1 MSIEQDIY
9 DANLNDPSEIAVLRM
24 LLEQGTITLDDVT
37 NAMTKKKVA
46 YVKQKHNYDIYV
58 DSRGRWRTYYKEPD
72 DPSSKRRTISKKTEE
87 EVYETLYGLY
97 AHTDERVRR
106 GLITIEEL
114 KDEWLEYKRNHG
126 ISEATILKYESDW
139 RCHLEGTPIVRKPI
153 RSLKKL
159 DLDKWAHKLI
169 SDNNMT
175 RKDYIN
181 VATLI
186 RQPLDYAVELE
197 IIDSNPMSKVKIESR
212 MFKPVR
218 KKKSETQVFT
228 REELIRLQQIA
239 WDDLDN
245 KSLRYKLTPLAFL
258 FMFQTGLRIGEV
270 CAIKYEDIEGD
281 VIHLQRSVERDCH
294 KIKDG
299 LKGVNTERW
308 VPLSDEAMRII
319 EAARKRQKALGVS
332 DSGYVFSTD
341 DNYLSYRS
349 LSSAFIRYC
358 EKAGIEYRSSH
369 KARKTFISS
378 LIDAGM
384 NINTIRE
391 WVGHAEEQTTWGSY
405 CYDRRTTD
413 ERREILE
420 SALSS

>member
-1 MSIEQDIY
+1 MSIEQDIF
-9 DANLNDPSEIAVLRM
+9 DTNLNDPSEITVLRM
-24 LLEQGTITLDDVT
+24 LLEQGTITLDDVS

-46 YVKQKHNYDIYV
+46 YVKQKHNYDIYN

-72 DPSSKRRTISKKTEE
+72 DPSSRRRTISKKTEE
-87 EVYETLYGLY
+87 EVYQELYDLY
-97 AHTDERVRR
+97 THSDERIRR
-106 GLITIEEL
+106 GLVTIEEL
-114 KDEWLEYKRNHG
+114 KDEWLEYKRTHG

-175 RKDYIN
+175 RKDYVN

-197 IIDSNPMSKVKIESR
+197 IIDSNPMSKVKIEPR

-239 WDDLDN
+239 WEDLDN
-245 KSLRYKLTPLAFL
+245 KNLVYKLTPLAFL

-270 CAIKYEDIEGD
+270 CAIRYEDIEGD
-281 VIHLQRSVERDCH
+281 NLHLQRTVERDCH
-294 KIKDG
+294 RIKDG
-299 LKGVNTERW
+299 LKGINTERW
-308 VPLSDEAMRII
+308 VLLSTEAMRII
-319 EAARKRQKALGVS
+319 EEARKRQKTLGVS
-332 DSGYVFSTD
+332 DSGYVFSMD

-349 LSSAFIRYC
+349 LSMAFIRYC
-358 EKAGIEYRSSH
+358 DKAGIEYRSSH
-369 KARKTFISS
+369 KARKTFIST
-378 LIDAGM
+378 LIDEGM

-391 WVGHAEEQTTWGSY
+391 MVGHAEERTTMNSY
-405 CYDRRTTD
+405 CYDRHTED
-413 ERREILE
+413 ERRAILE
-420 SALSS
+420 KALST